1 METTLVI
8 PAINEEESLP
18 HVLAAIDMDLILE
31 VLLVDGGSHDR
42 TVEIAADHG
51 VCVIHEHQPGYGRA
65 CAAGL
70 SQAQGEIV
78 VFMDADGADDPR
90 QIPDLL
96 APITQSGV
104 DMVLGSRLAGDIPP
118 GAMPWHQ
125 EIGNRLSAAL
135 IRILYGL
142 PITDLSPFRAVRRSQ
157 LLALDMQEMTYG
169 WPTEMIARA
178 ARQGW
183 SIVEVPVDYRP
194 RLGGKSKI
202 SGTLRGTIF
211 ATYYILSTIIRYSF
225 GGGRVE

>member
-78 VFMDADGADDPR
+78 VFMDADGADDPDD
-90 QIPDLL
+90 DLQHIFKDFFR
-96 APITQSGV
+96 ASNVSAWIHSG
-104 DMVLGSRLAGDIPP
+104 SA
-118 GAMPWHQ
+118 
-125 EIGNRLSAAL
+125 NRSAA
-135 IRILYGL
+135 
-142 PITDLSPFRAVRRSQ
+142 
-157 LLALDMQEMTYG
+157 
-169 WPTEMIARA
+169 
-178 ARQGW
+178 
-183 SIVEVPVDYRP
+183 
-194 RLGGKSKI
+194 
-202 SGTLRGTIF
+202 
-211 ATYYILSTIIRYSF
+211 
-225 GGGRVE
+225 